1 MNLFRYVRWLCG
13 FGDGLGSLKL
23 ALQITYSGL
32 CSLVAP
38 LFIVF
43 VISLQRQI
51 IDQGGNVN
59 SSDVELLAIATLFA
73 LTFLIS
79 SAFVAKNTDDE
90 LNRQWSQYFK
100 IMLGSYMTSQRS
112 HAATCEQIEFDLER
126 LDSVSNLLGR
136 QAYLVRGAVATSI
149 FFIPLA
155 FFIQGPITFVSLA
168 FMFITLVRLEQID
181 RHQSLLPLKQQW
193 YEQIRFLSKR
203 QEWIT
208 HLSDIVGLLRSADK
222 ILARISDHISHIQQR
237 ERIQA
242 NKLSNDLSS
251 LAQFERISM
260 ITIGALGIAF
270 GSLDRSMFIV
280 IILLAGRFTQPLREV
295 GFLWLRRSKE
305 LSGFKLLSELSLE
318 KTENPIC
325 QIRSTT
331 AIIGA
336 SVLDNLT
343 LGENHLKDRA
353 IEMAEMT
360 NLSQWVES
368 LPSGYLTIL
377 EEDTPFIPHH
387 IRQLIGSIRII
398 TISNG
403 SEMSL
408 NMDDGQF
415 EVETIDALNNIIDM
429 SSIQKGINIISVP
442 SS

>member
-1 MNLFRYVRWLCG
+1 
-13 FGDGLGSLKL
+13 
-23 ALQITYSGL
+23 
-32 CSLVAP
+32 
-38 LFIVF
+38 
-43 VISLQRQI
+43 
-51 IDQGGNVN
+51 
-59 SSDVELLAIATLFA
+59 
-73 LTFLIS
+73 
-79 SAFVAKNTDDE
+79 
-90 LNRQWSQYFK
+90 
-100 IMLGSYMTSQRS
+100 MTSQRS

-203 QEWIT
+203 REWIT

-251 LAQFERISM
+251 LAQFERISI

-305 LSGFKLLSELSLE
+305 LSGFKLLAELSLE

-387 IRQLIGSIRII
+387 IRQLIGALRII

-429 SSIQKGINIISVP
+429 SSIQKGINIIGVP

>member
-32 CSLVAP
+32 CSLVPP

-43 VISLQRQI
+43 VISLQKQI

-59 SSDVELLAIATLFA
+59 SSDVELLVIATLFA

-100 IMLGSYMTSQRS
+100 IMLGRYMSSQRS
-112 HAATCEQIEFDLER
+112 HAATSEQIEFDLER

-155 FFIQGPITFVSLA
+155 FFIQGPIAFVSLA

-193 YEQIRFLSKR
+193 CEQIRFQSER

-208 HLSDIVGLLRSADK
+208 HLSDIVGLLRNADK
-222 ILARISDHISHIQQR
+222 ILARISNHISHIQQR

-260 ITIGALGIAF
+260 ITFGALGIAF
-270 GSLDRSMFIV
+270 GSLDRSIFIV

-295 GFLWLRRSKE
+295 GFLWLRRSRE

-368 LPSGYLTIL
+368 LPSGYLTVL

-387 IRQLIGSIRII
+387 IRQLIGALRII

-408 NMDDGQF
+408 NMDDCQF
-415 EVETIDALNNIIDM
+415 EVETIEALNHIIDM

-442 SS
+442 NS